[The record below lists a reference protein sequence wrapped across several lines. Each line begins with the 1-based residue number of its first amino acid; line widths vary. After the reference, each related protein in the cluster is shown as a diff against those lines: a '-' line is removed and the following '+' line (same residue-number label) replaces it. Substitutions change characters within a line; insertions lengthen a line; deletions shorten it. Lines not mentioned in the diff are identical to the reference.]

1 MIESGQLAVG
11 TVATKID
18 GIDNEPSTIYVHNV
32 DNTDDLFLGG
42 SDVTASNGL
51 HLTKLETIRVD
62 LNPTEELYVVS
73 TKTGHSVSY
82 LRQVI

>member
-1 MIESGQLAVG
+1 MIESGHVTVG

-18 GIDNEPSTIYVHNV
+18 GIDNEPSTIYVHNI

-42 SDVTASNGL
+42 SDVTSSNGL
-51 HLTKLETIRVD
+51 HLNKLETIRID
-62 LNPTEELYVVS
+62 LNPTEELFVVS
-73 TKTGHSVSY
+73 TKAGHQVSY